1 MNASPLVPLGDDEY
15 AVTLPPGQHRG
26 HPDAPDPIRAAQQTA
41 QQLTEGL
48 AGRVQFGIGL
58 IRGAAGLG
66 LRLVALGR
74 RPLALAAGPLGR
86 QQVLE
91 RDKLVRPPV
100 AVRFLDE
107 DLELER
113 DELAVAYGAEVD
125 PIEAGDHLVVFVPQP
140 GEDERSWRRSVEEIG
155 GTYASRLAGLLGW
168 TPVQLR
174 VDDTVG
180 IGNAAVELSGVLQEL
195 VEAWPTAVRRIAI
208 IAHGTGGLVAR
219 GALGVR
225 APGERPWADLVTEL
239 VALGTPHLQA
249 APQRFAREAGK
260 RLEERL
266 AGILAADEEI
276 VDVPPRRGVRYLLV
290 TDRAMGMPNPAGAVL
305 GGVLWWRQRA
315 LRQVRRARDLF
326 PTAERHE
333 VTIGAQSLANHPE
346 VHRSLMDWL
355 R

>member
-1 MNASPLVPLGDDEY
+1 MNASPLVPLGKDEY
-15 AVTLPPGQHRG
+15 AVSLPPGQHRG
-26 HPDAPDPIRAAQQTA
+26 PADAPDPFRAAHHTA
-41 QQLTEGL
+41 QQITEGI
-48 AGRVQFGIGL
+48 AGRVQFGLGL
-58 IRGAAGLG
+58 IRATAGFG

-74 RPLALAAGPLGR
+74 RPLALAVGPLGR
-86 QQVLE
+86 MQVLE
-91 RDKLVRPPV
+91 REKLERAPI

-125 PIEAGDHLVVFVPQP
+125 AVEAGDHLVVFVPQP
-140 GEDERSWRRSVEEIG
+140 GDDERSWRRSVEEIG

-208 IAHGTGGLVAR
+208 VAHGTGGLVAR
-219 GALGVR
+219 GALGVV
-225 APGERPWADLVTEL
+225 APGERPWASLVTDL

-249 APQRFAREAGK
+249 SPQRFARETG
-260 RLEERL
+260 RRIEERL
-266 AGILAADEEI
+266 TGILAADEEI
-276 VDVPPRRGVRYLLV
+276 PEVPPMHGVRYRLV
-290 TDRAMGMPNPAGAVL
+290 TDRALSMANPAGAVL

-333 VTIGAQSLANHPE
+333 VAIGSQALVNHPE
-346 VHRSLMDWL
+346 IHRSLMEWL

>member
-1 MNASPLVPLGDDEY
+1 VNASPLVPLGEDEY

-26 HPDAPDPIRAAQQTA
+26 HADAPDPFRAAHHIGQSVTD
-41 QQLTEGL
+41 GI
-48 AGRVQFGIGL
+48 AGRVQFGLGL
-58 IRGAAGLG
+58 LRATAGLG

-74 RPLALAAGPLGR
+74 RPLELAAGPLGR
-86 QQVLE
+86 MQVLE
-91 RDKLVRPPV
+91 REKLVRPPV

-107 DLELER
+107 DLEIVR

-125 PIEAGDHLVVFVPQP
+125 AVEAGDHLVVFVPQP
-140 GEDERSWRRSVEEIG
+140 GEDERSWRRSVEELG

-208 IAHGTGGLVAR
+208 VAHGTGGLVAR
-219 GALGVR
+219 GALGVV

-249 APQRFAREAGK
+249 APQRLAREAGK
-260 RLEERL
+260 RIEERL
-266 AGILAADEEI
+266 AGILAAEEEI
-276 VDVPPRRGVRYLLV
+276 VDVPPRHGVRYLLV
-290 TDRAMGMPNPAGAVL
+290 TDRAIGMANPAGAVL
-305 GGVLWWRQRA
+305 GGMLWWRQRA
-315 LRQVRRARDLF
+315 MRQVRRARDLF

-333 VTIGAQSLANHPE
+333 VSIGAQSLVNHPE
-346 VHRSLMDWL
+346 VHRSLMEWL

>member
-1 MNASPLVPLGDDEY
+1 VNASPLVPLGDDEY

-26 HPDAPDPIRAAQQTA
+26 HTDAPDPFRAAQQITD
-41 QQLTEGL
+41 GI
-48 AGRVQFGIGL
+48 AGRVQFGLGL
-58 IRGAAGLG
+58 IRGAADLG

-208 IAHGTGGLVAR
+208 VAHGTGGLVAR

-249 APQRFAREAGK
+249 APQRFAREAGRQFSVK
-260 RLEERL
+260 EHALRKALVEE
-266 AGILAADEEI
+266 
-276 VDVPPRRGVRYLLV
+276 
-290 TDRAMGMPNPAGAVL
+290 
-305 GGVLWWRQRA
+305 GVLEAEDGHTAQRISIGNRQQRLLWLHRNA
-315 LRQVRRARDLF
+315 VEKLWGLF
-326 PTAERHE
+326 PQKS
-333 VTIGAQSLANHPE
+333 V
-346 VHRSLMDWL
+346 
-355 R
+355 